1 MIQTKWKIKIK
12 GKNKGKREW
21 SQEINLK
28 IILEMWLQ
36 SEYLMILR
44 IMFIFYWYSFL
55 VIIFFC

>member
-12 GKNKGKREW
+12 EKNKGKIEW

-44 IMFIFYWYSFL
+44 ITFIFYWYSFL

>member
-36 SEYLMILR
+36 SEAVLHIAGLGPST
-44 IMFIFYWYSFL
+44 W
-55 VIIFFC
+55 